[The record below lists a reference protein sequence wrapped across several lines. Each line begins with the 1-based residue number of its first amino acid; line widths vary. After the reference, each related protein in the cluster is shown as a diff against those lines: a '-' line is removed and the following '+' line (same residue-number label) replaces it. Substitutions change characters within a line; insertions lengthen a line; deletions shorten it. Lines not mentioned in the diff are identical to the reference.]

1 MLASAL
7 WSQLLI
13 NWQWSAL
20 IRTLDQDHGTSPG
33 RRLAQIPAGAVMI
46 TLGVL
51 ILTGEFTILNS
62 YVNRTI
68 PGIGSNV

>member
-1 MLASAL
+1 VIIAV
-7 WSQLLI
+7 
-13 NWQWSAL
+13 
-20 IRTLDQDHGTSPG
+20 G
-33 RRLAQIPAGAVMI
+33 GAVMI